1 MTDKAQI
8 LEAIKNQ
15 RWFFF
20 KNNENILFDRGT
32 GLIWA
37 NLNHFQYG
45 KDNNTNLYSGDRNYA
60 EVQALIRETN
70 EIRFGGLNDWRVPN
84 PNELWNL
91 VEDRTFPFVTGSNW
105 LILNRYIWC
114 VERSNGDFASK
125 DLSNRGAFNGI
136 RSNQRCCV
144 IPCSSTFL
152 QKGFI
157 ATPLKILNFF
167 ADNNLI
173 PMFNDKKANE
183 LYEKVFIRKEAEEPP
198 KPVKVD
204 MPAKPVK
211 SEIKLTAKFNYK
223 PILEKYDTDEL
234 AASPIKYFNAVSDV
248 ADTFLDVLQNYETA
262 HSEVIGEFSQS
273 VVMLGVR
280 YVNNPHLDAAENSLL
295 EERQK
300 FLARQLKLGTDDVKT
315 QILLLKEQA
324 KNFSERLDEIN
335 HSKNSVRE
343 LAALE
348 AEPRV
353 SFAFLVENAA
363 RLIQNAQM
371 KMDFFIL
378 NKKFVAFVVNAWESW
393 SNDYKIF
400 KTSLHEELIAGCRA
414 ADVDEK
420 IFGKWYEEWRGKRF
434 LIEQRL
440 LPLIEFALKGHLLSQ
455 DDKPSVVEETLKA
468 LRDYKDSLDKFYLN
482 ERKSIYQKF
491 AFTAGSDL
499 LEKFETE
506 SELYKQTEKFQRE
519 WQKIIFS
526 CDKTEDR
533 IFLLKWAEPL
543 LNLSVNAIVD
553 FLEERQLDTMTEKIL
568 SQFAALRRQSSMSP
582 LADSAAF
589 AKASQQRE
597 KETTQLFFRMRKG
610 LRK

>member
-1 MTDKAQI
+1 MAKSVYQLVGECHCCLHELIEFLNRNGI
-8 LEAIKNQ
+8 LCSKSSD
-15 RWFFF
+15 
-20 KNNENILFDRGT
+20 LVSDRGCELA
-32 GLIWA
+32 GNYFLR
-37 NLNHFQYG
+37 G
-45 KDNNTNLYSGDRNYA
+45 KRPNAVQTHEILQKKTVA
-60 EVQALIRETN
+60 EMIKE
-70 EIRFGGLNDWRVPN
+70 FGCSR
-84 PNELWNL
+84 NELFKFLRSKGL
-91 VEDRTFPFVTGSNW
+91 VSV
-105 LILNRYIWC
+105 IL
-114 VERSNGDFASK
+114 
-125 DLSNRGAFNGI
+125 
-136 RSNQRCCV
+136 
-144 IPCSSTFL
+144 STEVPTSHYKMAKEHFL
-152 QKGFI
+152 GVPTPEPEQKPES
-157 ATPLKILNFF
+157 AKKTPAKVQTQVQIDYRKIL
-167 ADNNLI
+167 AG
-173 PMFNDKKANE
+173 
-183 LYEKVFIRKEAEEPP
+183 
-198 KPVKVD
+198 
-204 MPAKPVK
+204 
-211 SEIKLTAKFNYK
+211 
-223 PILEKYDTDEL
+223 YDVQTL
-234 AASPIKYFNAVSDV
+234 ATSPIQYFEAVSDV

-262 HSEVIGEFSQS
+262 QSKTISEFSQTA
-273 VVMLGVR
+273 VKLGAH
-280 YVNNPHLDAAENSLL
+280 YVKSPHLDEKENSLL

-300 FLARQLKLGTDDVKT
+300 FLARRLALGTDEVKT

-335 HSKNSVRE
+335 HNKNSVRE

-348 AEPRV
+348 SEPRA

-363 RLIQNAQM
+363 RLIQNAQL

-400 KTSLHEELIAGCRA
+400 KTNSHEELIAACRA

-420 IFGKWYEEWRGKRF
+420 IFGKWYEDWRGKRF
-434 LIEQRL
+434 LIEQRF

-455 DDKPSVVEETLKA
+455 DDKISAVEETLKA
-468 LRDYKDSLDKFYLN
+468 LRDYKDALDKFYLN

-491 AFTAGSDL
+491 AFTAGGDL

-533 IFLLKWAEPL
+533 NFLLKWAEPL

-568 SQFAALRRQSSMSP
+568 SQFAALRRQSLMSY

-589 AKASQQRE
+589 AKALQQRE